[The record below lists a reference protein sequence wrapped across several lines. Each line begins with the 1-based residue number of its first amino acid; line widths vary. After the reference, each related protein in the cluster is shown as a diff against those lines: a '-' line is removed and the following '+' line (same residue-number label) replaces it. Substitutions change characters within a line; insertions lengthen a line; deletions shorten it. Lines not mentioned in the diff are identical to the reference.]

1 MRSASREQYAE
12 RVNDDPG
19 FIEASRLYDEAVL
32 ESKLLAK
39 LVDAAD
45 LRAQDARER
54 REEAAESYYKSLE
67 DQISVAP
74 ACKCECKGS

>member
-1 MRSASREQYAE
+1 MVSASRQQYAE
-12 RVNDDPG
+12 RVNNDPG
-19 FIEASRLYDEAVL
+19 FVEASRLYQEAVL
-32 ESKLLAK
+32 ELKNLAK
-39 LVDAAD
+39 LVDAAN

-67 DQISVAP
+67 DEKSVTP